1 MFHILVTCEPQSKD
15 RGTTLKLF
23 TSRGLAAGP
32 VIIFCVNNKAFA
44 ISRLR
49 MLVAVLNIVLLS
61 STWTPVAGDPGAE
74 GEAEVDLSN
83 GWGQDYTWH
92 PSLNS
97 ALTLASHTRK

>member
-1 MFHILVTCEPQSKD
+1 M
-15 RGTTLKLF
+15 KLF

-32 VIIFCVNNKAFA
+32 VIIFCVNKKAFA
-44 ISRLR
+44 ICRLR
-49 MLVAVLNIVLLS
+49 MLLAVLNIVLVS
-61 STWTPVAGDPGAE
+61 STWTLVAGDPGAE
-74 GEAEVDLSN
+74 VEMEAEVDLSN

>member
-1 MFHILVTCEPQSKD
+1 M
-15 RGTTLKLF
+15 KLF

-32 VIIFCVNNKAFA
+32 VIIFCVNKKAFA

-49 MLVAVLNIVLLS
+49 MLVAVLNIVLVS
-61 STWTPVAGDPGAE
+61 STWTLVAGDHGAE
-74 GEAEVDLSN
+74 VEAEVDLSN